1 MTVLPPSVTLE
12 AWLMENHVIVCVCAC
27 THSKIYFSPQILA
40 LPFSQQLSTV
50 NHCHQP
56 PPGLFVGQGTRAEQ
70 FYRPLPPCTPQKA
83 PLLKALF
90 LLQTP
95 TSSSESAT
103 NSLFTTNY
111 FLGFLSAAP
120 KDLTN
125 KSSAISGLNTKHTVT
140 MLQLSLCFGVLGR
153 WMGSSSCIP
162 VHGDVAKAGAAGGAL
177 WGDEGALSP
186 I

>member
-1 MTVLPPSVTLE
+1 M
-12 AWLMENHVIVCVCAC
+12 WLSVCVHAR
-27 THSKIYFSPQILA
+27 TAKYISLLRSLLSLSRNSSPQWITA
-40 LPFSQQLSTV
+40 T
-50 NHCHQP
+50 NP